1 MIYVLF
7 IVAHLSSLEYGII
20 NIWIL
25 LYHYFYALSISL
37 LRQMLLLIDII
48 SSYTFF
54 FSHCVMG
61 MTYFRFFYQ
70 TLISEAPDAM
80 TPAPLSASWLKSNLL
95 RPQEFVSPDRN
106 TPLLPKETLDSPF
119 RIPQSASALETVK
132 GHWTE
137 QADPA

>member
-1 MIYVLF
+1 MDFIISLFLCIIYFF
-7 IVAHLSSLEYGII
+7 IETNASS
-20 NIWIL
+20 NR
-25 LYHYFYALSISL
+25 HYFQLYILFFTLRHGDDL
-37 LRQMLLLIDII
+37 LPL
-48 SSYTFF
+48 
-54 FSHCVMG
+54 
-61 MTYFRFFYQ
+61 FYQ
-70 TLISEAPDAM
+70 PLISEAPDAM

-95 RPQEFVSPDRN
+95 RPQEIVSPDRN